1 MKVPKDMF
9 KKICK
14 DIKIKFIGAKLDYED
29 KTIKLQR
36 MIDKI
41 EILGYEISRKSYC

>member
-29 KTIKLQR
+29 KTINLQR

-41 EILGYEISRKSYC
+41 EILGYEISRKSYS